1 LVIEETDSPSATNGL
16 RHSFTR
22 EAQFFMLHLNLWKVY
37 NQDGEMENVYIHT
50 KWNLTSKP

>member
-1 LVIEETDSPSATNGL
+1 
-16 RHSFTR
+16 
-22 EAQFFMLHLNLWKVY
+22 MLHLNLWKVY

>member
-1 LVIEETDSPSATNGL
+1 MVIEETDSPSATNGL